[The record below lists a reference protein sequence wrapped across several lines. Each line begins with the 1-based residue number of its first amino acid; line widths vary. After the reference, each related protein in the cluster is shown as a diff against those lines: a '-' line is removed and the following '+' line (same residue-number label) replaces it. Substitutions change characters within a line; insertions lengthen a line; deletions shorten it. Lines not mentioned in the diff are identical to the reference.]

1 MPVLGPGVGALV
13 RALRQQ
19 KGREGVHAVL
29 EPAIASQSFRAD
41 LAAALAELRRQQLW
55 PLLTEVYEWLLN
67 CGRFQPDTVVV
78 NLLLEAYVRQHLAVK
93 AEALFA
99 RMTEQQLPNFPT
111 EASWSLLMRT
121 HTNAG
126 QLRSAEEVF
135 SHMVAQGFRPGV
147 GMYNTLL
154 EVLGRGGKFDQATR
168 VFESEMLTSGVQPD
182 LSTFTIMVNIHGK
195 ARRPEKA
202 SRVFRS
208 IYGALLVPDVHSFV
222 ALINA
227 YAAVG
232 AHDKAHE
239 TFEALLEAGFEPD
252 TDVFNGLLQAHC
264 QADNI
269 DGLIH
274 VHDAMTRVGCK
285 PDQGTYHILMSAFGR
300 AGHWLDSVRSFTEMK
315 AAGYAATHVTNMLLL
330 EAYAEAGRV
339 EEAEKIVHEMESGGP
354 EPDVRVYNHL
364 LRAYGAAGSLDKMA
378 ALYEEMRAGPV
389 VLPNLA
395 SHTAMMRSY
404 ADHDNQEKCLEVFV
418 ASRTNGLVADTAMWT
433 ALIAFYAKR
442 KLFRKAMATYD
453 KMVDAGCSPDSA
465 TAQALYL
472 SCRSPEQ
479 EFEVHGKLRTAN
491 ITNYMPHSNL
501 QKRRFGID
509 TTITA
514 QM

>member
-1 MPVLGPGVGALV
+1 MPVLGPGAGALV

-29 EPAIASQSFRAD
+29 EPAIASQFCRAD

-55 PLLTEVYEWLLN
+55 PLLIQVYEWLLD
-67 CGRFQPDTVVV
+67 CGRFQPDIVVV
-78 NLLLEAYVRQHLAVK
+78 NLLLDAYVRQHLACE

-99 RMTEQQLPNFPT
+99 RMTEQQLSGFPS
-111 EASWSLLMRT
+111 EASWSLLMRART
-121 HTNAG
+121 SAG

-135 SHMVAQGFRPGV
+135 SHLVAQGFRPGV
-147 GMYNTLL
+147 GMYNMLL
-154 EVLGRGGKFDQATR
+154 EILGRGGKYDQATR

-182 LSTFTIMVNIHGK
+182 LNTFTIMVNIYGK

-202 SRVFRS
+202 ARVFRS
-208 IYGALLVPDVHSFV
+208 IYGALLVPDGHAFV

-239 TFEALLEAGFEPD
+239 TFEALLEAGIEPD
-252 TDVFNGLLQAHC
+252 THVFNGLLQAHC

-269 DGLIH
+269 DGLIC
-274 VHDAMTRVGCK
+274 VHNEMTRVGCK
-285 PDQGTYHILMSAFGR
+285 PDQGTYHILMSAFGK
-300 AGHWLDSVRSFTEMK
+300 AGRWLDSVRSFTEMK
-315 AAGYAATHVTNMLLL
+315 AAGFAATHVTSMLLL

-339 EEAEKIVHEMESGGP
+339 EEAENIVHEMESGGP
-354 EPDVRVYNHL
+354 EPDVRVYNQL
-364 LRAYGAAGSLDKMA
+364 LRAYGAAGSFDKMA
-378 ALYEEMRAGPV
+378 ALYEEMKAGPV

-404 ADHDNQEKCLEVFV
+404 ADHDDQEKCLEVFT

-442 KLFRKAMATYD
+442 KLFRKAMATYE
-453 KMVDAGCSPDSA
+453 KMVDAGCSSDSS
-465 TAQALYL
+465 TAKALYL

-479 EFEVHGKLRTAN
+479 ESEVHGKLQTADT
-491 ITNYMPHSNL
+491 TNHMPHLNL
-501 QKRRFGID
+501 QTRRLGID
-509 TTITA
+509 TTISA
-514 QM
+514 KS

>member
-1 MPVLGPGVGALV
+1 MPVLGPGAGALV

-55 PLLTEVYEWLLN
+55 PLLTQVYEWLLD
-67 CGRFQPDTVVV
+67 CGRFQPDIVVV
-78 NLLLEAYVRQHLAVK
+78 NLLLDAYNRQHLACE

-99 RMTEQQLPNFPT
+99 RMTEQQLPDFPS
-111 EASWSLLMRT
+111 EASWSLLMRAR
-121 HTNAG
+121 TNAG

-135 SHMVAQGFRPGV
+135 SHMVARGFRPG
-147 GMYNTLL
+147 
-154 EVLGRGGKFDQATR
+154 RGGKYDQASR

-182 LSTFTIMVNIHGK
+182 LNTFTIMVNIHGK

-202 SRVFRS
+202 ARVFRS
-208 IYGALLVPDVHSFV
+208 IYGALLVPDVHAFV

-232 AHDKAHE
+232 AHHKAHE

-252 TDVFNGLLQAHC
+252 THVFNGLLQAHC

-269 DGLIH
+269 DGLIRIH
-274 VHDAMTRVGCK
+274 NEMTRVGCK
-285 PDQGTYHILMSAFGR
+285 PDQGTFHILMSGFGKAKR
-300 AGHWLDSVRSFTEMK
+300 WLDSVRSFTEMK
-315 AAGYAATHVTNMLLL
+315 AAGFAATHVTKVLLL

-339 EEAEKIVHEMESGGP
+339 EEAEMIVHEMESGGP

-364 LRAYGAAGSLDKMA
+364 LRAYGAAGLLDKMA

-404 ADHDNQEKCLEVFV
+404 ADHDDQEKCLEVFT
-418 ASRTNGLVADTAMWT
+418 ASRTNGLVPDTAMWT

-442 KLFRKAMATYD
+442 KLFRKAMATYE
-453 KMVDAGCSPDSA
+453 KMVDAGCSPDSS

-479 EFEVHGKLRTAN
+479 ELEVHGKLQTAK
-491 ITNYMPHSNL
+491 ITSYMPHQNL
-501 QKRRFGID
+501 QTRRFGFD
-509 TTITA
+509 TTVQELQEHNIG
-514 QM
+514 Q